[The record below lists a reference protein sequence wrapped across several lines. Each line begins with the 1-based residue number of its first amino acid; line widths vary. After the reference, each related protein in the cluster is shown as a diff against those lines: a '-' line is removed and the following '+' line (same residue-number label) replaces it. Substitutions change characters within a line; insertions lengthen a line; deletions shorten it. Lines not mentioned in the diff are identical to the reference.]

1 MPHNS
6 KIERKLK
13 IAKLLASG
21 LSKQAIVE
29 MEGIARSTIFEW
41 AKDPFVVAEVERL
54 KSEPIDST
62 HQDKTSKDNG
72 GMCVFQ
78 QGVTPEILSTET
90 LSAALEALEILKE
103 IARDKEVQPKDRIAA
118 AKTLL
123 ELQSKNRESEIEK
136 EIDSLK
142 ELIDNHN

>member
-1 MPHNS
+1 MPHNL

-13 IAKLLASG
+13 IAQLLASG
-21 LSKQAIVE
+21 LSKQAIAE
-29 MEGIARSTIFEW
+29 REGFARSTIHEW

-54 KSEPIDST
+54 KA
-62 HQDKTSKDNG
+62 NG

-123 ELQSKNRESEIEK
+123 ELQSKTRESEIEK

>member
-13 IAKLLASG
+13 IAQLLASG
-21 LSKQAIVE
+21 FSKQAIAE
-29 MEGIARSTIFEW
+29 MEGFARSTIHEW

-54 KSEPIDST
+54 KSE
-62 HQDKTSKDNG
+62 HG
-72 GMCVFQ
+72 GMCVNQ
-78 QGVTPEILSTET
+78 QRVIPEILRTEK
-90 LSAALEALEILKE
+90 LSAALEALKILKE

-123 ELQSKNRESEIEK
+123 ELQSKNREEEIEK

-142 ELIDNHN
+142 ELINNYN